1 MSVVIG
7 EHTIRTD
14 DNAISDNDDNDS
26 KRWTKYRS
34 FSYFAFSGRTLR
46 LRRWSSTRAM
56 IQYNRHMTLR
66 YSRWK
71 TPEITWK
78 LHYFSKTNLNHSWLF
93 LFFKLKEKVDLNIYT
108 PACLAD
114 AGQEWAGGTIMI
126 IFGWSL
132 IWWYLD
138 NRQERNF
145 LCWII
150 SDYKKKTTP
159 GQTGWVYGWGDTKS
173 EDESSNT
180 LRETSQVKN
189 YVSKTKKNTLRETS
203 QEGRLLLFIKIFW
216 IGVLASVINLICTL
230 YYTYTCTLY
239 LDRNSQDYKSSKD
252 PQTLQ
257 LTISRKLLVPVD
269 PDKRC
274 LWRRRRNGWRERRR
288 RRDPGD
294 WMRTQSAWN

>member
-7 EHTIRTD
+7 EHTIRTE
-14 DNAISDNDDNDS
+14 DNALSDNDDNDS

-34 FSYFAFSGRTLR
+34 FSYFAFSGRTSR

-56 IQYNRHMTLR
+56 IQYNRHMTLP

-78 LHYFSKTNLNHSWLF
+78 LHYFSKNKFKSWLTFSF
-93 LFFKLKEKVDLNIYT
+93 LKLKEKVDLNIYT

-150 SDYKKKTTP
+150 SDYKKIHPRPNWVGLRLGRHQKW
-159 GQTGWVYGWGDTKS
+159 GWVKQHLERNITGKKS
-173 EDESSNT
+173 CIWN
-180 LRETSQVKN
+180 
-189 YVSKTKKNTLRETS
+189 KKNTLRETS
-203 QEGRLLLFIKIFW
+203 QEGRLLLFKKIFW

-239 LDRNSQDYKSSKD
+239 LDRNSQDYKSSTD